1 MKKSDT
7 KVQEPKGK
15 QNAKPTSVPEH
26 EIIKPIAD
34 PEVMKRNKII
44 LLGLFLAFLL
54 GFVILYL
61 NMPAISAKDK
71 SILFAKIPKTGEDV
85 QAIHSVVS
93 RYYQQNKAYVYALF
107 CYLYIFLQSFGIPGP
122 IILSLLSGALF
133 GGVPGFITVCFCA
146 TLGATCCYTLSNLLG
161 KGLVIKTFPDLVNKF
176 NGMVSKHRGNL
187 FWYMLFLRFTP
198 LVPNWFVNMGSPIVG
213 IPLRT
218 FFIGTFIGLMP
229 ANIIHVRTGL
239 TLSEVSEI
247 GLNLHALLGLAVLGF
262 VALIPTLLKKKMV
275 EKFD

>member
-1 MKKSDT
+1 MKNPQTQAPT
-7 KVQEPKGK
+7 KTQT
-15 QNAKPTSVPEH
+15 AKPSSTND
-26 EIIKPIAD
+26 EIIKPVSD
-34 PEVMKRNKII
+34 PAIMKRNKII
-44 LLGLFLAFLL
+44 LLGLFVAFLL
-54 GFVILYL
+54 GFVVLYL
-61 NMPAISAKDK
+61 NMPAISAEDK
-71 SILFAKIPKTGEDV
+71 GILFAKIPKKGEDV
-85 QAIHSVVS
+85 QAIHKIVS
-93 RYYQQNKAYVYALF
+93 RYYQQNKVYVYALF

-133 GGVPGFITVCFCA
+133 GGVPGFITVCICA

-161 KGLVIKTFPDLVNKF
+161 KGLVIKTFPDLVNRF
-176 NGMVSKHRGNL
+176 NGMVSKQRGNL

-213 IPLRT
+213 IPIQT
-218 FFIGTFIGLMP
+218 FFLGTLIGLMP

-275 EKFD
+275 NKFD